1 MKINLLPTLL
11 AFCLIGLETQ
21 ANQTPEI
28 YLNQNLGFNIPGF
41 NYQQS
46 EYPCEMDKVLV
57 INLAER
63 SKKEGIDM
71 QPTGDPDKILNGTIP
86 VLAIDVEELVLSK
99 NFRFGSKSKSN
110 LPRVKVTAALIKG
123 QDGKDTVTAKHSCAI
138 ATLNEFTPS
147 SDILDMGTT
156 ATVCKATQKCLR
168 ELSKDI
174 VQWVE
179 QVK

>member
-1 MKINLLPTLL
+1 MKLNKLSGLLLMCF
-11 AFCLIGLETQ
+11 AIFETQ
-21 ANQTPEI
+21 ADQTPDI

-46 EYPCEMDKVLV
+46 EFPCDMDKVLV
-57 INLAER
+57 LNLVER

-71 QPTGDPDKILNGTIP
+71 QPTGDPDKILNGKLP
-86 VLAIDVEELVLSK
+86 VLAIDIEELVLNK
-99 NFRFGSKSKSN
+99 DFRFGSKSKSN
-110 LPRVKVTAALIKG
+110 LPRVKVTAAVIKG

-147 SDILDMGTT
+147 SDVLDMGTT

>member
-1 MKINLLPTLL
+1 MKAKILSSLL
-11 AFCLIGLETQ
+11 ACCFIALQAQ
-21 ANQTPEI
+21 ANQSPEM

-46 EYPCEMDKVLV
+46 DYPCELDKVLV
-57 INLAER
+57 LSLIER

-71 QPTGDPDKILNGTIP
+71 QPTGDPDKILNGKLP
-86 VLAIDVEELVLSK
+86 VLAIDVEELVLNK
-99 NFRFGSKSKSN
+99 DFRFGSKSKSN
-110 LPRVKVTAALIKG
+110 LPRVKVTTALIKG
-123 QDGKDTVTAKHSCAI
+123 QDGKDTVTAKHSCTI

>member
-1 MKINLLPTLL
+1 MKLNKLSGLLLMCF
-11 AFCLIGLETQ
+11 AILETH
-21 ANQTPEI
+21 ADQTPDI

-46 EYPCEMDKVLV
+46 EFPCDMDKTLVLSLV
-57 INLAER
+57 ER
-63 SKKEGIDM
+63 GRKEGIDM
-71 QPTGDPDKILNGTIP
+71 QPTGDPDKILKGTLP
-86 VLAIDVEELVLSK
+86 VLAIDIEELVLNK
-99 NFRFGSKSKSN
+99 DFRFGSKSKSN

>member
-1 MKINLLPTLL
+1 MKLNKLSGLLFLSFI
-11 AFCLIGLETQ
+11 ALESWADQ
-21 ANQTPEI
+21 SPDM

-46 EYPCEMDKVLV
+46 DYPCNIDKVLV
-57 INLAER
+57 LSLVER
-63 SKKEGIDM
+63 ARKEGIDM
-71 QPTGDPDKILNGTIP
+71 QPTGDPNKILKGELP
-86 VLAIDVEELVLSK
+86 VLAIDIEELVLNK
-99 NFRFGSKSKSN
+99 NFRFGSQSKSN

-123 QDGKDTVTAKHSCAI
+123 ENGKDAVTAKHSCAI

-147 SDILDMGTT
+147 SEILDMGTT